1 MSWESQS
8 SAFWFQASGV
18 HVLVLS
24 LKSPSSTW
32 TGALGPTEGLR
43 DLCQTLCVS
52 LEEELGLCLVPAL
65 FLPTRF
71 PSVSACPGSFH

>member
-1 MSWESQS
+1 MFWESQS

-18 HVLVLS
+18 HVLGLS

-43 DLCQTLCVS
+43 
-52 LEEELGLCLVPAL
+52 GLCRTVCVCVPRGEART
-65 FLPTRF
+65 LPYACT
-71 PSVSACPGSFH
+71 VSSYPLSLCPGSFH